1 MVRLSDGRKTQLRPL
16 FALLGLGAVITS
28 LSAIA
33 LSGPPPAS
41 LWLAGVATVVLNS
54 ILIYRLGRL
63 SERSLSQSLP
73 DFFRGFK
80 QGLMSRP
87 DGDGSGA

>member
-1 MVRLSDGRKTQLRPL
+1 MVHTPDRRGTRLRPL
-16 FALLGLGAVITS
+16 IALLGLGAVITS

-33 LSGPPPAS
+33 LSGSPPVS
-41 LWLAGVATVVLNS
+41 LWLVGVAIVVLNT

-63 SERSLSQSLP
+63 SERARSHSLP
-73 DFFRGFK
+73 DFFRGLK